1 MLSNFETIYV
11 HVNTITRWRIA
22 RSACPNVTSQ
32 MRARNRYLNCSAKPA
47 AAAEGASFTNGPKNV
62 KFHMSLDRVLSR

>member
-1 MLSNFETIYV
+1 MLQYLVGEFHAL
-11 HVNTITRWRIA
+11 HVLTL
-22 RSACPNVTSQ
+22 PQQ